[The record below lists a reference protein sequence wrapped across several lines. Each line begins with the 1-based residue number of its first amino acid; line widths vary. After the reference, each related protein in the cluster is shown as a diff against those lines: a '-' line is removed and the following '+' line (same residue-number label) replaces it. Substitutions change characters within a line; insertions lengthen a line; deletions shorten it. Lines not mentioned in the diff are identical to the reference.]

1 MQEQN
6 IKIVSEEMSGPA
18 TSATAMSCRPYE
30 GFVSKAG
37 VVILPCIFLV
47 IWLTVVIFLIVMFY
61 RLVRAVE
68 KIAAKIETGVPV
80 KKQDSSNMDESRL

>member
-1 MQEQN
+1 MQEEN
-6 IKIVSEEMSGPA
+6 TIGVSEETGYPA
-18 TSATAMSCRPYE
+18 ASMTTMPSRPYE
-30 GFVSKAG
+30 SFASKAG

-68 KIAAKIETGVPV
+68 KIAAKIETGVLV
-80 KKQDSSNMDESRL
+80 KQQGSSDIS